1 MAGINRAVQRMWESV
16 AKLDRTDRRP
26 CIFISHVNV
35 DRESARDIGEFI
47 RNDGNLDIY
56 LDIDDPDLQR
66 AVENKDPLGVTRFV
80 ERGLARSDNLLCL
93 VSEKTVLSWWVP
105 YEIGFTKKA
114 GKGIATLLFKDAV
127 TLPAY
132 LEIGKVLV
140 DIYDL
145 KSYIQQISAARS
157 FQRVSKAA
165 LDESASGSLLRKH
178 LVPLRFKENMKIL
191 Y

>member
-114 GKGIATLLFKDAV
+114 GKGIATLLLKDAV
-127 TLPAY
+127 ILPAY
-132 LEIGKVLV
+132 LEIGKVLL

-145 KSYIQQISAARS
+145 NSYVQEISATSS
-157 FQRVSKAA
+157 FQKVFKAQ
-165 LDESASGSLLRKH
+165 LDESVSGIVLRKH
-178 LVPLRFKENMKIL
+178 LASLRSRQNMKIVN
-191 Y
+191 